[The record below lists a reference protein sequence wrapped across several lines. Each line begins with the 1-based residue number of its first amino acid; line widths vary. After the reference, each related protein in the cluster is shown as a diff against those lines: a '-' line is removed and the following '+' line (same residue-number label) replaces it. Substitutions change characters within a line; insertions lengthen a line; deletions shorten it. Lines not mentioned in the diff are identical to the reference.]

1 MAGRVNAAKKV
12 KGAGQVKTTA
22 TLAIDTTLLRPGM
35 RLGVG
40 VSGGADSVALLR
52 ALYERK
58 AELGLV
64 LHVAHLHH
72 GLRGAEAD
80 ADLEFVRALA
90 AGLGLP
96 FHEGRVETAREAQEN
111 GESIEE
117 AARRLRYG
125 WFRRLTVETPLDAL
139 ATAHT
144 RDDQAETVLG
154 KFLRGAWTE
163 GLAGI
168 APKLEWPEGKV
179 VRPLLGATRGE
190 VESYLKAL
198 GQGWREDTSNR
209 DEAYTRNRIR
219 HELLPL
225 LEGWNPRLREHMAQM
240 ADVAREEEA
249 WWEIELGRVAPQLLL
264 PGKPVRGGGRS
275 SWSPTLSASASE
287 RMGHPASL
295 SPTLSAKRAE
305 RMGHPESLAIDVTRF
320 AGLAPAMQ
328 RRLLRHAA
336 EKLGC
341 ALDFGGTEALRMLAV
356 AGRAGQRRELAE
368 GLRGERTPRELRLTV
383 EAAWSPTLSAKDA
396 ERMGHPAAGGSGAG
410 DEAVIPEYL
419 GAVPGEI
426 AGPGFGLRLRVERA
440 AGSAQGGA
448 LGPKQGMLRNWRPG
462 DRVTLRYSSG
472 PRKVK
477 EVLERLRV
485 TGSDRAVWPVLE
497 VEGRIVWMRGVELQP
512 EAGLVVTAVGSDEN
526 GAS

>member
-1 MAGRVNAAKKV
+1 MRKAGGKN
-12 KGAGQVKTTA
+12 GAGKDRKTA
-22 TLAIDTTLLRPGM
+22 GLAIDTSLMKPGM

-52 ALYERK
+52 ALHERK

-80 ADLEFVRALA
+80 GDLEFVRGLA
-90 AGLGLP
+90 EGLGLQ
-96 FHEGRVETAREAQEN
+96 FHEARVETACEAQEN

-125 WFRRLTVETPLDAL
+125 WFRGLMAETPMDAI

-163 GLAGI
+163 GLSGI
-168 APKLEWPEGKV
+168 HPVVGLAEGKI
-179 VRPLLGATRGE
+179 VRPVLGVTRGE

-198 GQGWREDTSNR
+198 GQRWREDSSNR
-209 DEAYTRNRIR
+209 DEAFMRNRIR
-219 HELLPL
+219 HELLPV

-240 ADVAREEEA
+240 AEVAREEEA
-249 WWEIELGRVAPQLLL
+249 WWDIELGRVAPQMLL
-264 PGKPVRGGGRS
+264 PGKPVRGGGRAAGNGL
-275 SWSPTLSASASE
+275 TI
-287 RMGHPASL
+287 G
-295 SPTLSAKRAE
+295 
-305 RMGHPESLAIDVTRF
+305 GLAIDVTRF
-320 AGLAPAMQ
+320 GALAPALQ

-336 EKLGC
+336 EKLGGS
-341 ALDFGGTEALRMLAV
+341 LDFAGTEALRMLAL
-356 AGRAGQRRELAE
+356 AGRAGQRRELAN
-368 GLRGERTPRELRLTV
+368 GLRGERTPRELRLKV
-383 EAAWSPTLSAKDA
+383 EAA
-396 ERMGHPAAGGSGAG
+396 GGAVAG
-410 DEAVIPEYL
+410 DGTAIPEYV
-419 GAVPGEI
+419 GTVPGEI
-426 AGPGFGLRLRVERA
+426 VGPGFGVRVRVELA
-440 AGSAQGGA
+440 AGTGA
-448 LGPKQGMLRNWRPG
+448 GSGDTTGSKPKEALLRNWRPG

-485 TGSDRAVWPVLE
+485 TGSDRSVWPVLE
-497 VEGRIVWMRGVELQP
+497 VERRIIWMKGVDVESEL
-512 EAGLVVTAVGSDEN
+512 GLVVTAEEIGEE
-526 GAS
+526 